1 MLLALDEHG
10 KLTKFYIE
18 FDIPGSP
25 VLPEI
30 CEVLDFRSDEQFPVL
45 TRIGSMVFQRAYER
59 TIETDSQIVI
69 DGHRRLQFEGERC
82 DQNIFDVASE
92 NPLLSTFVELL
103 DAAKLEDLFLCAGE

>member
-1 MLLALDEHG
+1 
-10 KLTKFYIE
+10 
-18 FDIPGSP
+18 
-25 VLPEI
+25 
-30 CEVLDFRSDEQFPVL
+30 
-45 TRIGSMVFQRAYER
+45 MVFQRAYER

-103 DAAKLEDLFLCAGE
+103 DAAMLEDLFLCAGK